1 MGLSIGQLTTW
12 QLASPQKA
20 REKSQR
26 EKLRERENNPA
37 SGKSQY
43 FISSQKGHPF
53 IFVTLSSLIVSHQ
66 AQPTLKGRGSHS
78 MEIPEGGITGSIL
91 ETAYYR
97 LIFEQRNKWS
107 EGVSY
112 VIVWGKNH
120 PRRRTVR
127 AKPWSERGIAKKPH
141 TTWELELRGKEM
153 WEWGWRGTK
162 WQDHDRHCRPWKEL
176 GFYFQ
181 YSRSL
186 HYNNLPTW
194 LFSGED
200 HF

>member
-1 MGLSIGQLTTW
+1 MAQLGGSCSESLLRLQSSCWPELQSLQRLAGVGKSASKLIHMVVGRFMLLSGCWPEASVPHYVGLSIGQLTTW

-37 SGKSQY
+37 SWKSQY

-97 LIFEQRNKWS
+97 LIFEQRNK
-107 EGVSY
+107 
-112 VIVWGKNH
+112 
-120 PRRRTVR
+120 
-127 AKPWSERGIAKKPH
+127 
-141 TTWELELRGKEM
+141 
-153 WEWGWRGTK
+153 
-162 WQDHDRHCRPWKEL
+162 
-176 GFYFQ
+176 
-181 YSRSL
+181 
-186 HYNNLPTW
+186 
-194 LFSGED
+194 
-200 HF
+200 